1 MAIEYKNVVTSVTT
15 TGSDQTI
22 YTCPTSTNLV
32 KYSAIVKTFT
42 VLNNNKIRNTA
53 IVLIVMIIIIIFMI
67 SR

>member
-1 MAIEYKNVVTSVTT
+1 MAIEYKNVVKSVTT

-42 VLNNNKIRNTA
+42 VLNTTA
-53 IVLIVMIIIIIFMI
+53 GAGTLDIKLTDTRDRKSVV
-67 SR
+67 